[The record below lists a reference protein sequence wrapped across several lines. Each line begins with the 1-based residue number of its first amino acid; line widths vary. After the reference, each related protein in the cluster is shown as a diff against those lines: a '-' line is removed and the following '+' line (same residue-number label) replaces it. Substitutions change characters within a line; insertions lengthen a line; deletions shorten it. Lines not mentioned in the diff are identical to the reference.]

1 MVIDVLLM
9 FIGKTI
15 FFSIQWYIMLLG
27 PFICVAID
35 IGLEL
40 YKAYNEFYIYIIT
53 IKIKIIAVLY
63 QCSIITL
70 NDGDT
75 KMLVG
80 HECMLPGIR
89 TTIF

>member
-1 MVIDVLLM
+1 MVCHVAWTLYLCGHIDTGIEFYEAL
-9 FIGKTI
+9 
-15 FFSIQWYIMLLG
+15 
-27 PFICVAID
+27 
-35 IGLEL
+35 
-40 YKAYNEFYIYIIT
+40 NEFYIYTIT
-53 IKIKIIAVLY
+53 IKIKITVVLY

>member
-1 MVIDVLLM
+1 MSFDVHWKTHIFLLPM
-9 FIGKTI
+9 ICHVALTL
-15 FFSIQWYIMLLG
+15 FF
-27 PFICVAID
+27 CVAIN
-35 IGLEL
+35 ISLEF
-40 YKAYNEFYIYIIT
+40 YKAYNELYINTIT
-53 IKIKIIAVLY
+53 IKIKIVVVFY
-63 QCSIITL
+63 QYSIITL